1 MGNVSIYNVLL
12 YTESYTFL
20 ELYKMYQLQTGCN
33 FKEIGVNQQ
42 AFTLYDFT
50 HRFVYILRSY

>member
-1 MGNVSIYNVLL
+1 MQFNGKCEYITSCSIPRATLFWNSIKY
-12 YTESYTFL
+12 
-20 ELYKMYQLQTGCN
+20 MYQLQTGCN

-50 HRFVYILRSY
+50 HR